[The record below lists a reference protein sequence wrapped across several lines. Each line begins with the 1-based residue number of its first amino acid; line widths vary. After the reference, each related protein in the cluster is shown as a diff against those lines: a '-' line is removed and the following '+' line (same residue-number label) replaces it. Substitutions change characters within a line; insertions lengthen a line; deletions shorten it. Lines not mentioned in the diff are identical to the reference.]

1 MSLAEAF
8 PELSAP
14 VKKPEP
20 VVMKEVVEEV
30 IIKAEEPIA

>member
-14 VKKPEP
+14 KKPEP
-20 VVMKEVVEEV
+20 VVVMKEEVV
-30 IIKAEEPIA
+30 IQAEEPIV